1 MDVTVGMPVKGY
13 LKKYV
18 LWKENYPEN
27 GVLDLSKGGEI
38 PMVLSGLLTGKMTF
52 YEHEENQNNKLKDYD
67 EELRVKVTLSHYNNQ
82 LLFYTKNGIRFFNKY
97 LWRNFHET
105 LLMRILW
112 NEPSGVSEKDTIL
125 TFMEVINVTEDD
137 ITFDALKKSSYRLR
151 KSRNLALFRLTSS
164 KNV

>member
-1 MDVTVGMPVKGY
+1 MDVTVGMPCKRY

-27 GVLDLSKGGEI
+27 GVLDLSNGGEI

-52 YEHEENQNNKLKDYD
+52 YAQGEDSNKLKDYD
-67 EELRVKVTLSHYNNQ
+67 EELKIRVTLHHYDNQ

-105 LLMRILW
+105 LLMRILCYMSPG
-112 NEPSGVSEKDTIL
+112 EYLKKIAFYIFMDTLNI
-125 TFMEVINVTEDD
+125 TEDD
-137 ITFDALKKSSYRLR
+137 ISFDALKKSSYRLR
-151 KSRNLALFRLTSS
+151 KSRNLALFRVLGG
-164 KNV
+164 K

>member
-1 MDVTVGMPVKGY
+1 MDVTVGMPCKRY

-27 GVLDLSKGGEI
+27 GVLDLSNGGEI

-52 YEHEENQNNKLKDYD
+52 YAQGEDSNKLKDYD
-67 EELRVKVTLSHYNNQ
+67 EELKIRVTLHHYDNQ

-112 NEPSGVSEKDTIL
+112 NEPRGVSEKDTIL

-137 ITFDALKKSSYRLR
+137 ISFDALKKSSYRLR
-151 KSRNLALFRLTSS
+151 KSRNLALFRLASS
-164 KNV
+164 KSA

>member
-52 YEHEENQNNKLKDYD
+52 YEQREEGNKLKDYD
-67 EELRVKVTLSHYNNQ
+67 EELKIRVTLHHYDNQ
-82 LLFYTKNGIRFFNKY
+82 LLFYTKDGIRFFNKY

-112 NEPSGVSEKDTIL
+112 NEPRGVSEKDTIL
-125 TFMEVINVTEDD
+125 NFMEVINVTEED
-137 ITFDALKKSSYRLR
+137 ISFDALKKSSYRLR
-151 KSRNLALFRLTSS
+151 KSRNLALFRLVSS
-164 KNV
+164 KSA